1 MSLGTFR
8 DLSKDLRRAL
18 EERGLRTPTP
28 PQEVAIPEILGG
40 ENVLLIAPTGSGKT
54 EAALLPIFDLLKKEE
69 EARAGISL
77 LYITPLRALN
87 RDMLRRIT
95 SWADR
100 LDFSVEVRHGDTP
113 TRERRK
119 QAAKPPDML
128 ITTPETLQAVLP
140 GRVMRQHLE
149 DVRWVV
155 VDELHQ
161 LAGNRRGV
169 QLAVGL
175 ERLRGLAGPFQII
188 GLSATVGNPEEM
200 AAFLAGSGSPTR
212 ILDVEAAKE
221 VRYYVE
227 HPEPLEDDYELARLL
242 YTSPEQ
248 AAVANRMAE
257 QIEEHEASLIFVNS
271 RANAEALGSKF
282 HLFLPGLAVHHGS
295 LPREE
300 RTRTEEDFK
309 AGELKGL
316 VCTSTLEL
324 GIDIGSV
331 DFVMQYRSPRQVSS
345 LVQRV
350 GRSGHALDRTSE
362 GVILALSPEEVL
374 ESVAII
380 ERARRGRVEP
390 VPIPQAPLDVL
401 AHQLVGILLGVG
413 GRGTLSEARDLVRG
427 AAPYVSVADEAF
439 TSVLDLLEKL
449 RIVRRDGEDKVV
461 TGKGR
466 RYYFENLSTIPDERL
481 WPVVDLTTQQRVGL
495 LGDEFMA
502 KKARVGLNFVVKGRA
517 WTMEKI
523 AEDGFVYV
531 NPVGDPRALVAR
543 WDGELLPIPF
553 AVAQDVGRLRGMV
566 EDDLQ
571 TGNLDD
577 AADRL
582 RCQWPAERSAILKIL
597 KRIQAQHT
605 AEAPVPTDR
614 VVLLE
619 GFERYVILHTHLG
632 ERINST
638 LGELLEEVL
647 SPESLLRFW
656 WYDGYRILLELTSDV
671 AEMDLDALA
680 DRVLRLSAKEV
691 ERTLEIVLRERTAL
705 GYYLKFIAERFGA
718 LRRGLF
724 LRAEDLRDLPLRFRD
739 SPIHEEALRE
749 VRADHL
755 DLEGVRDFYA
765 RLAEGEIVIETRK
778 GERPSPLGY
787 SMVRRYIE
795 TPDLLAPE
803 GEDNLERMR
812 AYLDHEL
819 VNLLCMECGELHEGR
834 MIKELGERPLC
845 RECDSGLLGL
855 VQWWGDFIRGALLK
869 KMEREPLSEEEA
881 KVLTRTR
888 QSADMVLSYGRRA
901 VIALCVYGIGPQTA
915 SRILA
920 KMHDEDEA
928 FYQDLLEAKLHFI
941 TTRQYWDNA

>member
-8 DLSKDLRRAL
+8 ALSEDLQRAL
-18 EERGLRTPTP
+18 EARGLHTPTP
-28 PQEVAIPEILGG
+28 PQEVAIPEILAG

-54 EAALLPIFDLLKKEE
+54 EAVLLPIFDLLQKEKAE
-69 EARAGISL
+69 GISL
-77 LYITPLRALN
+77 VYITPLRALN
-87 RDMLRRIT
+87 RDMLRRIED
-95 SWADR
+95 WADT
-100 LDFSVEVRHGDTP
+100 LDFDVEVRHGDTP
-113 TRERRK
+113 TKERRK
-119 QAAKPPDML
+119 QAVKPPDML
-128 ITTPETLQAVLP
+128 ITTPESLQAILP
-140 GRVMRQHLE
+140 GKLMRRHLE

-175 ERLRGLAGPFQII
+175 ERLRRLADGFQVI

-200 AAFLAGSGSPTR
+200 GRFLAGSGTPTR
-212 ILDVEAAKE
+212 VLNVEADKE

-271 RANAEALGSKF
+271 RANAEALVAKF
-282 HLFLPGLAVHHGS
+282 NLFLPGLAVHHGS

-300 RTRTEEDFK
+300 RTRTEDEFK
-309 AGELKGL
+309 AGKLKGL

-324 GIDIGSV
+324 GIDIGAV
-331 DFVMQYRSPRQVSS
+331 DFVIQYMSPRQVSS

-374 ESVAII
+374 ESVAIV
-380 ERARRGRVEP
+380 ERAHEGRVEP
-390 VPIPQAPLDVL
+390 IPIPQAPLDVL
-401 AHQLVGILLGVG
+401 AHQLVGTFLDEG
-413 GRGTLSEARDLVRG
+413 GRGSLSEARTIVRG
-427 AAPYVSVADEAF
+427 SDPYNSVPDEAIE
-439 TSVLDLLEKL
+439 SVLDLLQEL
-449 RIVRRDGEDKVV
+449 RIIREEDEWVV
-461 TGKGR
+461 TGRGR

-481 WPVVDLTTQQRVGL
+481 WPVVDLTTHQRVGL

-553 AVAQDVGRLRGMV
+553 EVAQDVGRLRGGV
-566 EDDLQ
+566 GDGLERDDPEALSV
-571 TGNLDD
+571 
-577 AADRL
+577 RL
-582 RCQWPAERSAILKIL
+582 RKEWPVERPAIQKVLKGV
-597 KRIQAQHT
+597 QAQRKAGT
-605 AEAPVPTDR
+605 PVPTAAR
-614 VVLLE
+614 VLVE
-619 GFERYVILHTHLG
+619 GFERYVIFHTHLG

-638 LGELLEEVL
+638 LGELIEEVL
-647 SPESLLRFW
+647 SQDNLLRFW

-671 AEMDLDALA
+671 RELDLDALA
-680 DRVLRLSAKEV
+680 DRLLRLPPKDVSA
-691 ERTLEIVLRERTAL
+691 TLDVVLHERTAL

-718 LRRGLF
+718 LQRGLF
-724 LRAEDLRDLPLRFRD
+724 LKAEELQNLPLRFRD
-739 SPIHEEALRE
+739 SPIRDEAIRE
-749 VRADHL
+749 VTADHL
-755 DLEGVRDFYA
+755 DLQGVRDFYH
-765 RLAEGEIVIETRK
+765 RLAEGSVVVETHK
-778 GERPSPLGY
+778 GDRPSPLGY
-787 SMVRRYIE
+787 PMIRRYVE
-795 TPDLLAPE
+795 HPDLLVPE
-803 GEDNLERMR
+803 GEDNLQRMR

-819 VNLLCMECGELHEGR
+819 VNLLCMECGNLQEGR
-834 MIKELGERPLC
+834 MIKELGEKPAC
-845 RECDSGLLGL
+845 RECGTGLLGL
-855 VQWWGDFIRGALLK
+855 VQWSTDFIRGALRK
-869 KMEREPLSEEEA
+869 KMAREPLSEEEV

-901 VIALCVYGIGPQTA
+901 VVALSVYGIGPQTA

-920 KMHDEDEA
+920 RMQDEDEE
-928 FYQDLLEAKLHFI
+928 FYQDLLDAKLHFI
-941 TTRQYWDNA
+941 TTRQYWDSA

>member
-8 DLSKDLRRAL
+8 ELSKDLQQAL
-18 EERGLRTPTP
+18 AEKGLQAPTP
-28 PQEVAIPEILGG
+28 PQEAAIPEILAG

-54 EAALLPIFDLLKKEE
+54 EAVLLPIFDLLKK
-69 EARAGISL
+69 RGDGDGISL

-87 RDMLRRIT
+87 RDMLRRIE
-95 SWADR
+95 SWADT
-100 LDFSVEVRHGDTP
+100 LDFVVEVRHGDTP
-113 TRERRK
+113 TRERRR
-119 QAAKPPDML
+119 QAVKPPDML
-128 ITTPETLQAVLP
+128 ITTPETLQAILP
-140 GRVMRQHLE
+140 GKLMRRHLE
-149 DVRWVV
+149 GVRWVV

-175 ERLRGLAGPFQII
+175 ERLRHLTGGFQTV
-188 GLSATVGNPEEM
+188 GLSATVGNPEDM
-200 AAFLAGSGSPTR
+200 GAFLAGSGSPTR

-221 VRYYVE
+221 VHYYVE

-248 AAVANRMAE
+248 AAVTNRMAE
-257 QIEEHEASLIFVNS
+257 QVEEHEASLIFVNS

-282 HLFLPGLAVHHGS
+282 NLFLPGLAVHHGS
-295 LPREE
+295 LPKEE

-309 AGELKGL
+309 AGKLKGL

-331 DFVMQYRSPRQVSS
+331 DFVIQYMSPRQVSS

-380 ERARRGRVEP
+380 GRAREGLVEP
-390 VPIPQAPLDVL
+390 IPVPQAPLDVL
-401 AHQLVGILLGVG
+401 AHQVVGILLDAG
-413 GRGTLSEARDLVRG
+413 GRGELLGTQAIVRG
-427 AAPYVSVADEAF
+427 ADPYGTVPDATFD
-439 TSVLDLLEKL
+439 SVLTLLQKL
-449 RIVRRDGEDKVV
+449 GIVRMEEEEWVV
-461 TGKGR
+461 TGRGR

-523 AEDGFVYV
+523 AEDGLVYV

-543 WDGELLPIPF
+543 WDGELLPIPYEI
-553 AVAQDVGRLRGMV
+553 AQDVGRLRGAV
-566 EDDLQ
+566 DTGLAREDIEDLSV
-571 TGNLDD
+571 
-577 AADRL
+577 RL
-582 RCQWPAERSAILKIL
+582 RQEWPVERPAIRKVS
-597 KRIQAQHT
+597 KGVKAQRD
-605 AEAPVPTDR
+605 AEAPVPTDAIIL
-614 VVLLE
+614 VE

-632 ERINST
+632 ERINNT

-647 SPESLLRFW
+647 SQENLLRFW
-656 WYDGYRILLELTSDV
+656 WYDGYRILLELTTGV
-671 AEMDLDALA
+671 QEIDLDALA
-680 DRVLRLSAKEV
+680 DRLLRLPRREV
-691 ERTLEIVLRERTAL
+691 TQTLDVVLHERTAL

-718 LRRGLF
+718 LQRGLF
-724 LRAEDLRDLPLRFRD
+724 LRGPELRDLPLRFRD

-749 VRADHL
+749 VTAEHL
-755 DLEGVRDFYA
+755 DLEGVQAFYA
-765 RLAEGEIVIETRK
+765 RLAEGLVSIQTRK
-778 GERPSPLGY
+778 DERPTPMGY
-787 SMVRRYIE
+787 PMIRRYIE
-795 TPDLLAPE
+795 HPDLLAPE
-803 GEDNLERMR
+803 GEDNLTRMR

-819 VNLLCMECGELHEGR
+819 VNLLCMECGALHEGR

-845 RECDSGLLGL
+845 QECRSGLLGL
-855 VQWWGDFIRGALLK
+855 VQWWTDAIRGALLK
-869 KMEREPLSEEEA
+869 KMAREPLGEEEV
-881 KVLTRTR
+881 KLLVRTR

-901 VIALCVYGIGPQTA
+901 VVALSVYGIGPQTA

-928 FYQDLLEAKLHFI
+928 FYQDLLDAKLHFI
-941 TTRQYWDNA
+941 TTRQYWDSA